1 MEANVYDL
9 EGNPTGKIRLPE
21 VFKAFVRADLIKRAV
36 LTIQSHRIQ
45 PKGRDRMAGK
55 RTSAE
60 SYGVGYGL
68 SRVPRVKGERYARAG
83 SAAFAPGTVKGRLA
97 HPPTPEKKARKNMNK
112 KEKVK
117 ALMAA
122 VAATASREYVLSR
135 GHIVDE
141 KTELPL
147 IVTDQIEEVSSTK
160 EVCRVLANLGLWPD
174 VERVRGSVKVR
185 AGKGKMRGRRKKH
198 GVGPLIVVKDGG
210 AVLKAARNLPGVD
223 VVKIDRLNVEALAPG
238 THPGRL
244 TVWSESAVKRLEEKL
259 TGA

>member
-9 EGNPTGKIRLPE
+9 EGNPTGKMRLPE

-36 LTIQSHRIQ
+36 LAAQSHRIQ

-97 HPPTPEKKARKNMNK
+97 HSPTPEKKVRKNMNK
-112 KEKVK
+112 KEKVR

-122 VAATASREYVLSR
+122 VAATASKEAVLSR

-147 IVTDQIEEVSSTK
+147 IITDQIEELNSTK

-174 VERVRGSVKVR
+174 VERVRDSVKVR

-244 TVWSESAVKRLEEKL
+244 TVWSESALKRLEEKL